1 VEMRKK
7 VRRIL
12 FGVVVI
18 PMLLALAPV
27 TAFGAEGA
35 AGNHEMYTWVVGF
48 TSGVDVARASDG
60 STVTMSG
67 RGPMQAGPGH
77 SAGGGGTYTVRN
89 AAGTVVKTGP
99 FMATDTLSF
108 VSYGATTA
116 GPPVPAN
123 ATGGEGK
130 LSVTLVGFDSGVLT
144 IFCDAPG
151 SNPPEG
157 KEMAEGINLVLGKG
171 GEFLTQTFGN
181 TVFLDIS

>member
-1 VEMRKK
+1 
-7 VRRIL
+7 VRRVL
-12 FGVVVI
+12 FGVAVI

-48 TSGVDVARASDG
+48 TSGVDVAAASDG

-77 SAGGGGTYTVRN
+77 SAGGGGTYWIKN
-89 AAGTVVKTGP
+89 ASGAVVKTGA

-108 VSYGATTA
+108 VSYGPTMS
-116 GPPVPAN
+116 PPPGVPAN
-123 ATGGEGK
+123 ATGGEAK
-130 LSVTLVGFDSGVLT
+130 LSVTLVGLGSGVLT

-157 KEMAEGINLVLGKG
+157 KEMAEGINLVLGQG
-171 GEFLTQTFGN
+171 GEFLTQKFGN